1 MDFRI
6 SDTFTD
12 SLAKVTFD
20 EQKRVKGAVICLQ
33 DGYSMT
39 GALP

>member
-12 SLAKVTFD
+12 SLARLTGE
-20 EQKRVKGAVICLQ
+20 EQKNGPKNCFWACVRA
-33 DGYSMT
+33 M
-39 GALP
+39 PN